1 MIMKKQLRYFLTL
14 LLVMVASVGWADTY
28 TLGWGTASG
37 EEGTYTNFAG
47 TGGSVDGI
55 VSYSTE
61 KNSSSSNPAYNANAN
76 ELRLYFNAQGNG
88 GSITLTPAEGITITG
103 IVMTTSTS
111 PSVNYFVDGGT
122 ATAVTASSNTYTIS
136 GISATSSL
144 KIQNANTT
152 NTQLRIKTIAI
163 TYSSSSGSSTV
174 ATPTFSPVAGTYNDA
189 QNVTISTTTTDAT
202 IYYTTDGTDPT
213 TASSVYSAAI
223 PVTENTTIKAYA
235 VKDGLTD
242 SEIATA
248 EYVINYKVA
257 TPTFSPVA
265 GTYNDTQ
272 NVTISTTTEG
282 ATIYYTID
290 GTDPTTES
298 SVYSDA
304 IPVSETTTIKAIA
317 TKDGYISSDIATA
330 TYTIKLINVNPKNV
344 GSNYF
349 VKVTNVSELE
359 DGDAVLIVSQTP
371 SLRTMSTTQNQNNR
385 GYIAVT
391 ATNEAI
397 EIGNVPTA
405 QRLVLTVAEEGKWMF
420 CVGTAA
426 SDGFLYA
433 VSGSNYL
440 RTKTDPDA
448 TATATIA
455 ISDDGNATIKFGT
468 TDNRYLR
475 YNSNNGIFSCYGS
488 GQQDVQ
494 IYKEVV
500 KPADVKTPAEF
511 AFSQALFYVAK
522 DVETFTAPTLS
533 TADGYDGTPV
543 YSTSDEAVATVDAET
558 GAVEI
563 VGVGEAVITVTA
575 AETEH
580 FYADEVT
587 YTLNVYEIEDGVFE
601 FAKGNYLSGVLP
613 TTINT
618 EVLESTWTAGNVT
631 METSGR
637 VAWWNADKS
646 LRVYGAS
653 GEKADG
659 SLVISVPA
667 GYVMTRI
674 DVTGGTALTASVDAA
689 DGEGT
694 KTGTTWT
701 GRATKV
707 TFTRGSS
714 NSTLTKIVV
723 EYYPEDGITVNIGE
737 TEYATLYYKNVNLV
751 VPEGVTAKAYS
762 VSGTALSVVQTY
774 NAGDVIPAGTGVV
787 LNGTTGDYQFTVSA
801 ESGTAAEGNML
812 RGSDED
818 KTTTGGAKYYML
830 SLNEASEPGSVGF
843 YYGAADGAAFT
854 NKAHRA
860 YLAVPEGTE
869 AKATGYPF
877 NDDVTGIN
885 HIESELTNGQDA
897 WYTIDGKR
905 LNGVP
910 TVKGIYVVNG
920 KKVVIK

>member
-1 MIMKKQLRYFLTL
+1 MKKHLRYLLTL

-28 TLGWGTASG
+28 TIGWGTASG
-37 EEGTYTNFAG
+37 DAGTYTNFEG

-61 KNSSSSNPAYNANAN
+61 KNSSSSNPAYNEKSN
-76 ELRLYFNAQGNG
+76 ELRLYYHSSGNG
-88 GSITLTPAEGITITG
+88 GSITLTPAEGITITD

-122 ATAVTASSNTYTIS
+122 ATNITASDNTYTIS

-144 KIQNANTT
+144 KIQNANTS

-202 IYYTTDGTDPT
+202 IYYTIDGTDPT
-213 TASSVYSAAI
+213 TTSSVYSAAI

-257 TPTFSPVA
+257 TPTFTPAA

-272 NVTISTTTEG
+272 NVTISTTTKD
-282 ATIYYTID
+282 ATIYYTTD
-290 GTDPTTES
+290 GTDPTVES

-317 TKDGYISSDIATA
+317 TKDGYTSSDIATA
-330 TYTIKLINVNPKNV
+330 AYTIKLINVNPKNI

-349 VKVTNVSELE
+349 VKVTDVADLE

-371 SLRTMSTTQNQNNR
+371 SLRTMSTTQNPNNR

-391 ATNEAI
+391 ATNDAI

-455 ISDDGNATIKFGT
+455 IISDGNDATIKFGT

-494 IYKEVV
+494 IYKEIV
-500 KPADVKTPAEF
+500 KPTNVKNSAEF
-511 AFSQALFYVAK
+511 AFSATQFYVAK
-522 DVETFTAPTLS
+522 DVETFTEPTL
-533 TADGYDGTPV
+533 AKAEGYDGTPT
-543 YSTSDEAVATVDAET
+543 YSSSNTEVATVDAST

-563 VGVGEAVITVTA
+563 VGVGTTEIKAAA
-575 AETEH
+575 AETDN
-580 FYADEVT
+580 FYADTVT

-694 KTGTTWT
+694 KTGTIWT

-714 NSTLTKIVV
+714 NSTFLIVF
-723 EYYPEDGITVNIGE
+723 ISSI
-737 TEYATLYYKNVNLV
+737 A
-751 VPEGVTAKAYS
+751 S
-762 VSGTALSVVQTY
+762 LSSSY
-774 NAGDVIPAGTGVV
+774 
-787 LNGTTGDYQFTVSA
+787 FS
-801 ESGTAAEGNML
+801 
-812 RGSDED
+812 
-818 KTTTGGAKYYML
+818 
-830 SLNEASEPGSVGF
+830 
-843 YYGAADGAAFT
+843 
-854 NKAHRA
+854 
-860 YLAVPEGTE
+860 
-869 AKATGYPF
+869 
-877 NDDVTGIN
+877 
-885 HIESELTNGQDA
+885 
-897 WYTIDGKR
+897 
-905 LNGVP
+905 
-910 TVKGIYVVNG
+910 
-920 KKVVIK
+920 

>member
-1 MIMKKQLRYFLTL
+1 MKKHLRYFLTL

-28 TLGWGTASG
+28 TIGWGTASG
-37 EEGTYTNFAG
+37 DAGTYTNFEG

-61 KNSSSSNPAYNANAN
+61 KNSSSSNPAYNEKSN
-76 ELRLYFNAQGNG
+76 ELRLYYHSSGNG

-122 ATAVTASSNTYTIS
+122 ATNITASDNTYTIS

-144 KIQNANTT
+144 KIQNANTS

-202 IYYTTDGTDPT
+202 IYYTIDGTDPT
-213 TASSVYSAAI
+213 TTSSVYSAAI

-257 TPTFSPVA
+257 TPTFTPAA

-272 NVTISTTTEG
+272 NVTISTTTKD
-282 ATIYYTID
+282 ATIYYTTD
-290 GTDPTTES
+290 GTDPTVES

-317 TKDGYISSDIATA
+317 TKDGYTSSDIATA
-330 TYTIKLINVNPKNV
+330 AYTIKLINVNPKNI

-349 VKVTNVSELE
+349 VKVTDVADLE

-371 SLRTMSTTQNQNNR
+371 SLRTMSTTQNPNNR

-391 ATNEAI
+391 ATNDAI

-455 ISDDGNATIKFGT
+455 IISDGNDATIKFGT

-494 IYKEVV
+494 IYKEIV
-500 KPADVKTPAEF
+500 KPTNVKNSAEF
-511 AFSQALFYVAK
+511 AFSATQFYVAK
-522 DVETFTAPTLS
+522 DVETFTEPTL
-533 TADGYDGTPV
+533 AKAEGYDGTPT
-543 YSTSDEAVATVDAET
+543 YSSSNTEVATVDAST

-563 VGVGEAVITVTA
+563 VGVGTTEIKAAA
-575 AETEH
+575 AETDN
-580 FYADEVT
+580 FYADTVT

-694 KTGTTWT
+694 KTGTIWT

-723 EYYPEDGITVNIGE
+723 EYYPEDGITVNVGE

-762 VSGTALSVVQTY
+762 VSGTALNVVQTY

-787 LNGTTGDYQFTVSA
+787 LNGTIGDYQFAISA

-830 SLNEASEPGSVGF
+830 SLNADSDPSSVGF
-843 YYGAADGAAFT
+843 YYGATDGAAFT

-869 AKATGYPF
+869 AKATGYAF
-877 NDDVTGIN
+877 NEVTGIN
-885 HIESELTNGQDA
+885 DITREQVTDGA

-905 LNGVP
+905 LNGEP